1 MRLRRGAGSRKR
13 RNAVL
18 ARIPGPAPLAP
29 ADRQVDGRIGLDRDI
44 PSYQPP
50 AERQGRSRTMG
61 IAMTMHEFLEDSHV
75 RYDIAKHNRTG
86 SSAMTARVS
95 HIPGREMAKGV
106 VLKWDDSYLLA
117 VVPASRQVDL
127 GKVGAIVG
135 DKVVL
140 ASEEETA
147 ALFPDCEEGAV
158 PVFGAPYRIACM
170 IDDELDTDQDVYFEG
185 GDHRTLVHVT
195 GKGFE
200 QLMYGMPR
208 AQISR

>member
-1 MRLRRGAGSRKR
+1 MG
-13 RNAVL
+13 
-18 ARIPGPAPLAP
+18 
-29 ADRQVDGRIGLDRDI
+29 RQLSPCGR
-44 PSYQPP
+44 
-50 AERQGRSRTMG
+50 
-61 IAMTMHEFLEDSHV
+61 
-75 RYDIAKHNRTG
+75 
-86 SSAMTARVS
+86 ARVAAGG
-95 HIPGREMAKGV
+95 P
-106 VLKWDDSYLLA
+106 
-117 VVPASRQVDL
+117 RQS
-127 GKVGAIVG
+127 GAIVG

>member
-1 MRLRRGAGSRKR
+1 
-13 RNAVL
+13 
-18 ARIPGPAPLAP
+18 
-29 ADRQVDGRIGLDRDI
+29 
-44 PSYQPP
+44 
-50 AERQGRSRTMG
+50 MG

-75 RYDIAKHNRTG
+75 PYDVARHNRTA

-127 GKVGAIVG
+127 GKVANILGE
-135 DKVVL
+135 KVVL

-147 ALFPDCEEGAV
+147 ALFPDCDEGAV

-170 IDDELDTDQDVYFEG
+170 IDEALDADDDVYFEG

-195 GKGFE
+195 RQGFE

-208 AQISR
+208 AHISS